1 MKNVVRQVDEKM
13 KTRNKIILIVSIL
26 ILGFIVI
33 PYAISLTSTFYCN
46 SIYPEECESY
56 SISLIPNFR
65 PFVDTVLDKEE
76 GQRQYDTTPA
86 TCNDILGK
94 PDGECFVKAFENC
107 KHASIKNMI
116 NTIEG
121 DPVSL
126 YAYIDVDD
134 CKIRHSVDT
143 RLDRFSSMSDQTL
156 QSIICTKVQSDGYDL
171 SFQCG
176 DEQRMLSL
184 R

>member
-1 MKNVVRQVDEKM
+1 M
-13 KTRNKIILIVSIL
+13 KTRNKIILIAAIL
-26 ILGFIVI
+26 ISGFIVI
-33 PYAISLTSTFYCN
+33 PSTITLGSTFYCN
-46 SIYPEECESY
+46 SIYPEECVSY

-65 PFVDTVLDKEE
+65 PFMDTVLDDEE

-94 PDGECFVKAFENC
+94 PDGGCFVEAFEKC
-107 KHASIKNMI
+107 KHASIKNMV

-121 DPVSL
+121 DPVFL
-126 YAYIDVDD
+126 YAYIDIDD
-134 CKIRHSVDT
+134 CKIRHSVDS
-143 RLDRFSSMSDQTL
+143 RLDRFSNMSDQTL
-156 QSIICTKVQSDGYDL
+156 QSIICTKVQLNGYDL